1 MSAHS
6 KHISRSP
13 WRILKIVLL
22 CLAGTVAL
30 VVALLAGL
38 TWYLSSGHLREI
50 VEERASAYFEA
61 DCTAAHIDFSIWS
74 TFPQFRL
81 EVDSIN
87 IVSRTLHRR
96 GVTAAQRASLP
107 ANADSLAFLRHM
119 NGSVN
124 ILGLLAG
131 KVELHEVE
139 ASGFRLNLVTLNDSV
154 NNFDILPTDTVP
166 FNIPCISADKIAL
179 RDIYDCTFYSAPNKL
194 KARTSLSDISLT
206 RRAPHQDV
214 YNIEVKGKITA
225 QFNDIRLVTDFPYDL
240 RGDVNFHFNPFGLKF
255 EHMNLRLAN
264 VSTTTAGAMDFGERS
279 RISNLRAEVSTFDL
293 MQLLEYLPSEFIGGL
308 EGVKSNLR
316 TSISIRLTKP
326 YHFADSALPTFE
338 AILTVPDSRVAYT
351 MADGQTYTVNGIT
364 LRATLMFD
372 GENWRDSYCDIDELH
387 AAGEGLRLLLKGNIT
402 QVFSDP
408 RFHAALRVDADLA
421 QLASAIPSVA
431 LYRPTGTAQVT
442 SMLDFPLA
450 LIGSGEYRRIP
461 LQAQAAISAVTV
473 SLPDSGRVSASGG
486 RVMLANKSGQP
497 LTATADLSGIAM
509 TLPEGIKVNAA
520 QARARVLAGGRI
532 PDAEATLRNVDLA
545 LPQGLSLTIPEFS
558 LKLPGLRTQ
567 DLALDA
573 LVPSA
578 RVAEGSKTDL
588 DLGTLRAHVTLI
600 DGTSVQLTGDTL
612 TLDLGDR
619 RMLTAGDVA
628 IQEHSG
634 DRVTLRVKRLHYSM
648 PDFADTTRLMR
659 ATVND
664 ATVRLLLRDGR
675 PSTLGIDAAHA
686 SLHMAAYPAPI
697 IINDLGADLFADNDS
712 ISLRSLHVASLKTA
726 FSLSG
731 TYRRSVRD
739 GKPFNR
745 LRAKLDV
752 DTLHFNQMAHIFTSG
767 SAYKASD
774 DTEDETPKTTF
785 MVPDDWDAVIDAK
798 AKATVYT
805 NLWLYDLAAKCR
817 MQPGVMALDTLYL
830 SANFGHAGAS
840 MRYFSTDRDSLRA
853 EFGARVYNFNLTE
866 FFDSYPNVLAL
877 MPQMGNLHGI
887 FHANADTRFRIF
899 PSMNIDTES
908 MTAHIKASASDL
920 YLHQNPFIKKLMH
933 MALIFQD
940 GDIHIPAIE
949 AEARVFD
956 HLLQVYPFDI
966 FIDRYHLRAQGR
978 NDFSGDL
985 YYHLA
990 VLKTP
995 IPLLKF
1001 GINVGGMYH
1010 HPKLRFTTSRYS
1022 PQAAQRIDHIDAA
1035 DRINII
1041 DMARHYGWLLI
1052 RHAAKADI
1060 DSAYTQ

>member
-6 KHISRSP
+6 KHTSRSP
-13 WRILKIVLL
+13 LRILKIVLL

-30 VVALLAGL
+30 AVALLACL

-50 VEERASAYFEA
+50 VEERASSYFAA
-61 DCTAAHIDFSIWS
+61 DCTAAHIDFTIWS
-74 TFPQFRL
+74 TFPHFRL

-87 IVSRTLHRR
+87 VVSRTLHRSA
-96 GVTAAQRASLP
+96 VTAAQRAALP

-119 NGSVN
+119 SGSVN
-124 ILGLLAG
+124 LVKLLFG

-139 ASGFRLNLVTLNDSV
+139 ASGFRLNMVTLNDSV
-154 NNFDILPTDTVP
+154 NNFDILPHDTLP
-166 FNIPCISADKIAL
+166 FDMPYISVDKVSL
-179 RDIYDCTFYSAPNKL
+179 RDIYDCTFYSAPNRL
-194 KARTSLSDISLT
+194 NARTSLSDISLT
-206 RRAPHQDV
+206 RRSPRSDS
-214 YNIEVKGKITA
+214 YNVAVRGKISA
-225 QFNDIRLVTDFPYDL
+225 QFNGMPLVTGFPFDL
-240 RGDVNFHFNPFGLKF
+240 GGDVDFSFKPFALKF
-255 EHMNLRLAN
+255 ENMRVQLAN
-264 VSTTTAGAMDFGERS
+264 VSTTTSATMDFGERS
-279 RISNLRAEVSTFDL
+279 KISNLHSDISTFDL
-293 MQLLEYLPSEFIGGL
+293 MRLLEYLPSEFLSGL
-308 EGVKSNLR
+308 EGVKGDLR

-326 YHFADSALPTFE
+326 YHFAGSALPCFE
-338 AILTVPDSRVAYT
+338 AVLTVPDSRVTYT
-351 MADGQTYTVNGIT
+351 MADGTSYVVNGIK
-364 LRATLMFD
+364 LRASLTFD
-372 GENWRDSYCDIDELH
+372 GDNWQQSYCTIDGLE
-387 AAGEGLRLLLKGNIT
+387 AAGEGMKLLLKGEIT

-408 RFHAALRVDADLA
+408 RFHAALRVDADLSR
-421 QLASAIPSVA
+421 LAAAIPPVNS
-431 LYRPTGTAQVT
+431 YRPGGTAVLT
-442 SMLDFPLA
+442 SILDFPLS
-450 LIGSGEYRRIP
+450 LIGSGEYRHIP
-461 LQAQAAISAVTV
+461 LRAEAVLSDV
-473 SLPDSGRVSASGG
+473 SVRLPDGGRVSARDG
-486 RVMLANKSGQP
+486 RVTLANKSGRP
-497 LTATADLSGIAM
+497 LAATADLSGIAM
-509 TLPEGIKVNAA
+509 SLPEGIRVNAS
-520 QARARVLAGGRI
+520 QADATVLAAGRF
-532 PDAEATLRNVDLA
+532 PDAEATLRNVDMA
-545 LPQGLSLTIPEFS
+545 LPQGLSLSIPEFN
-558 LKLPGLRTQ
+558 LRLPGLRVQ
-567 DLALDA
+567 NLAFDA
-573 LVPSA
+573 LVPTA
-578 RVAEGSKTDL
+578 RLREGGKKEL
-588 DLGTLRAHVTLI
+588 DMGSLRAHITLA
-600 DGTSVQLTGDTL
+600 DGTIVELTGDTL
-612 TLDLGDR
+612 TLDLGER

-628 IQEHSG
+628 IEEHSG

-659 ATVND
+659 ATMND

-675 PSTLGIDAAHA
+675 PRTLGIDAARA
-686 SLHMAAYPAPI
+686 SLRMAAYPAPI
-697 IINDLGADLFADNDS
+697 TITDLGADLFTDNDS

-731 TYRRSVRD
+731 TYRRSRRD

-774 DTEDETPKTTF
+774 DTENEAPKSAF
-785 MVPDDWDAVIDAK
+785 MVPGDWDAVIDAK

-830 SANFGHAGAS
+830 SADFGHAGAS
-840 MRYFSTDRDSLRA
+840 MRYFSPDRDSLRA

-887 FHANADTRFRIF
+887 FHANARTGFQIF
-899 PSMNIDTES
+899 PSMDINTGS
-908 MTAHIKASASDL
+908 MTASIKASATDL

-933 MALIFQD
+933 MALIFRD
-940 GDIHIPAIE
+940 GDIHIPSIE

-966 FIDRYHLRAQGR
+966 YLDRYHLRAEGR
-978 NDFSGDL
+978 NNFSGDL

-995 IPLLKF
+995 IPLLRF
-1001 GINVGGMYH
+1001 GINIGGMYH

-1022 PQAAQRIDHIDAA
+1022 PQAAQRIDHIDVN

-1060 DSAYTQ
+1060 DGGSK